1 MTVNG
6 GGEAHGELTLPP
18 PQLTTAGVPL
28 TGIPLLPLTEG
39 YYFTADNVG
48 QAVGCY
54 REFMAWTDRTGWW
67 GDGVGLEIEP
77 DAHIF
82 LQITRGA
89 WGLCRC
95 WHRGWP
101 TGHGP
106 PARMCLKW
114 VGGPQVHRWRQV
126 W

>member
-1 MTVNG
+1 VTVNG

-67 GDGVGLEIEP
+67 GGRRGPGDRTGRPYLSADHARRVGIVPMLAPRLADRARPACSNVFEVGWR
-77 DAHIF
+77 AA
-82 LQITRGA
+82 GA
-89 WGLCRC
+89 
-95 WHRGWP
+95 
-101 TGHGP
+101 
-106 PARMCLKW
+106 
-114 VGGPQVHRWRQV
+114 
-126 W
+126 